1 MKQKHHPYLSIII
14 LLFSFN
20 GILAQ
25 DLTLN
30 ISSDNK
36 NEVIVLK
43 KIKYLKKHTDSI
55 SLNQEIDKVS
65 KHLRNIGYFTN
76 KIQKIVKVAQQ
87 STVYFQLY
95 QKTEFVIIRLDSISK
110 IYFETNKVKNN
121 TISIPISKLQSTI
134 LKISNNFDK
143 EGKSFS
149 KINLKNFSIKNDTLF
164 TELDIH
170 QSKTRIINQVSIKGY
185 ANFPKPFIKN
195 FFNVE
200 DNTIFNQEKIKS
212 ISDASKSLPFITE
225 IKPPEVLFTKDS
237 TLLYLYF
244 KKKQNNSFDGIVNF
258 ASKENGEILLNGNID
273 LKLNNILN
281 TGEKFELFWNSIAEE
296 RQEFKISSEI
306 PYLFNSKITPQIS
319 FSIYKQDSTF
329 INTKFDSKLFYNL
342 HPKLKLGFV
351 YNSETSK
358 NLQAN
363 NNNLKTFSNYFL
375 GFQLRYT
382 IPKNDYFFNN
392 KFHFE
397 INPTFGKRTTDQ
409 NSSNQFKI
417 EASSTYLW
425 NLSLKNNV
433 YIKTATAHLSS
444 DSLID
449 NELFRIG
456 GANSIRGFNEQS
468 IFTNS
473 YLYFNFE
480 YRYSTSAKSY
490 LYTITDFGKLK
501 SNSTTENLIGIGLGY
516 LFNINNSQINL
527 STALGRKINQSLDI
541 KQFKFI
547 INWRNY
553 F

>member
-1 MKQKHHPYLSIII
+1 MKQKHHPYLCIFI

-375 GFQLRYT
+375 GFQLHYT

>member
-1 MKQKHHPYLSIII
+1 MKQKHHPYLCIFI

-185 ANFPKPFIKN
+185 ANFPKPFLKN
-195 FFNVE
+195 FFNIE

-375 GFQLRYT
+375 GFQLHYT

>member
-1 MKQKHHPYLSIII
+1 MLI
-14 LLFSFN
+14 
-20 GILAQ
+20 
-25 DLTLN
+25 
-30 ISSDNK
+30 
-36 NEVIVLK
+36 
-43 KIKYLKKHTDSI
+43 
-55 SLNQEIDKVS
+55 
-65 KHLRNIGYFTN
+65 
-76 KIQKIVKVAQQ
+76 
-87 STVYFQLY
+87 
-95 QKTEFVIIRLDSISK
+95 
-110 IYFETNKVKNN
+110 
-121 TISIPISKLQSTI
+121 
-134 LKISNNFDK
+134 
-143 EGKSFS
+143 
-149 KINLKNFSIKNDTLF
+149 
-164 TELDIH
+164 
-170 QSKTRIINQVSIKGY
+170 
-185 ANFPKPFIKN
+185 
-195 FFNVE
+195 
-200 DNTIFNQEKIKS
+200 
-212 ISDASKSLPFITE
+212 
-225 IKPPEVLFTKDS
+225 
-237 TLLYLYF
+237 
-244 KKKQNNSFDGIVNF
+244 
-258 ASKENGEILLNGNID
+258 
-273 LKLNNILN
+273 
-281 TGEKFELFWNSIAEE
+281 
-296 RQEFKISSEI
+296 
-306 PYLFNSKITPQIS
+306 
-319 FSIYKQDSTF
+319 
-329 INTKFDSKLFYNL
+329 FDSKLFYNL

-375 GFQLRYT
+375 GFQLHYT